1 MEIVT
6 IERNTQNNMSFTGR
20 ILGTFSA
27 KEKLDGIKRPAVKS
41 LKLIESYGIDEDR
54 YAGGDLSRSVM
65 VVGKIAYDI
74 AKEHGIDLEYGS
86 LGENIITDFNPHSLR
101 GNTILEIGDSKIQ
114 IMQKCSVCTHLNEY
128 DARLSN
134 LLKECR
140 GVYCKILTSGTI
152 QTGDWV
158 NIKEERV

>member
-1 MEIVT
+1 
-6 IERNTQNNMSFTGR
+6 MSFSGR

-27 KEKLDGIKRPAVKS
+27 KEKLEGIKRPAVR
-41 LKLIESYGIDEDR
+41 LLTLVESHGIDGDR

-86 LGENIITDFNPHSLR
+86 LGENIITDFNPHSL
-101 GNTILEIGDSKIQ
+101 GDDTILEIGDSKIQ
-114 IMQKCSVCTHLNEY
+114 IMQRCSVCTHLNEHG
-128 DARLSN
+128 AKLSD

-152 QTGDWV
+152 QVGDWV
-158 NIKEERV
+158 NINEERV